1 MSLEKEIREK
11 LIAEDADYKK
21 LDQLARQG
29 MLPAAQLPML
39 HRGLDKMKS
48 GKVLNPQEREAV
60 NKVLQSMLYI
70 VTGDSTVFQKAK
82 QHTQKTCLLYTSD
95 AADE

>member
-60 NKVLQSMLYI
+60 NKVL
-70 VTGDSTVFQKAK
+70 
-82 QHTQKTCLLYTSD
+82 
-95 AADE
+95 

>member
-29 MLPAAQLPML
+29 MLD
-39 HRGLDKMKS
+39 RKS
-48 GKVLNPQEREAV
+48 VV
-60 NKVLQSMLYI
+60 
-70 VTGDSTVFQKAK
+70 
-82 QHTQKTCLLYTSD
+82 
-95 AADE
+95 